1 MGINIS
7 VYGLFFSCWFLE
19 IALLGLFFQK
29 KVSVLRDSFQ
39 LLISRVWVLRVAIQK
54 KLGFGF
60 KDFSFGI
67 DL

>member
-1 MGINIS
+1 LLIFRNCAFRVI
-7 VYGLFFSCWFLE
+7 FS
-19 IALLGLFFQK
+19 K
-29 KVSVLRDSFQ
+29 KGFRFKGYFQ